1 MLDIWDNR
9 TTVGVERTIMHFY
22 TFPRCAIIEII
33 VNNTGTKKCMVVGT
47 PNTYYK
53 NISLYF
59 TNGKLVRKLY
69 GNSNSKIDICRYLN
83 DSIFKKLSI

>member
-9 TTVGVERTIMHFY
+9 TTVGVEKTIMHFY

-33 VNNTGTKKCMVVGT
+33 VNNTVTKKYMVIGT

-53 NISLYF
+53 N
-59 TNGKLVRKLY
+59 V
-69 GNSNSKIDICRYLN
+69 
-83 DSIFKKLSI
+83 